1 MMQSANELLSTFI
14 ARRTALIEK
23 LVDGKLNKRSFL
35 DANYELTK
43 LMRPYVDPDTP
54 EECLYNYHYYNALAK
69 VEKTR
74 ARLSSRVRFAKR
86 FEDAARNYYCEK
98 DKATMRMLDFF
109 SSEIVHA
116 YFVKTSSHLLH
127 GKLVEILF
135 PMPYVIFHTCDRKII
150 KRLRDEKILRNIPLE
165 SAISTYI
172 NALY

>member
-98 DKATMRMLDFF
+98 DKATMRMLDFQLGDRSRVF
-109 SSEIVHA
+109 RENLVSSASREARRDSLSDALCH
-116 YFVKTSSHLLH
+116 
-127 GKLVEILF
+127 F
-135 PMPYVIFHTCDRKII
+135 PY
-150 KRLRDEKILRNIPLE
+150 LRR
-165 SAISTYI
+165 
-172 NALY
+172 